1 MILGSGV
8 DLCEVQRIE
17 AAVARYGSRFLER
30 IFTAREIVYA
40 DRKANRFERYAA
52 RFAAKEAGMKALGTG
67 WHGGIAWR
75 DFEVVNLPSGRPTLN
90 FHGRAAEVA
99 AKLGVRHVALS
110 LTHTK
115 EQALAMVI
123 LEGEALDGVA

>member
-8 DLCEVQRIE
+8 DLCEVPRME
-17 AAVARYGSRFLER
+17 AAVVRYGSRFLER
-30 IFTAREIVYA
+30 IFTAREIAYA

-75 DFEVVNLPSGRPTLN
+75 DFEVVNLPSGRPTLE

-99 AKLGVRHVALS
+99 AKLGVRQVALS

-115 EQALAMVI
+115 EQALAMVV
-123 LEGEALDGVA
+123 LEGDA

>member
-8 DLCEVQRIE
+8 DLCEVPRVE
-17 AAVARYGSRFLER
+17 AAVARHGSRFLER
-30 IFTAREIVYA
+30 IFTGREIAYA
-40 DRKANRFERYAA
+40 DSKANRFERYAA

-67 WHGGIAWR
+67 WHGGITWR
-75 DFEVVNLPSGRPTLN
+75 DFEVVNLPSGRPTLK

-123 LEGEALDGVA
+123 LEGEA